1 MADATSANVC
11 TVVSTAAPLISLILD
26 CVNDS
31 VAITCA
37 LNLGAFALK
46 FQLPVTV
53 PLPAKVAPP
62 FTVSEAM
69 VAVLVTLAVA
79 TFAVCTVALVAVMAE
94 IAAVG
99 ITVVPVN
106 TGLALGTF
114 SAFNVASVA
123 TRASISL
130 PVTRVASTTPDS
142 RSVIVSFSTTSSSMS
157 VPANALAPMCVTLA
171 GMVKRPLNF
180 TPLNA
185 LSPMRTSALDK
196 TSGPSANSVRPLNA
210 PFAISTT
217 ANAFSEAPYPLYAS
231 VPPA

>member
-11 TVVSTAAPLISLILD
+11 TVVSRAAPLTSLILD

-31 VAITCA
+31 VAKTCA

-53 PLPAKVAPP
+53 PVPAKVAPP
-62 FTVSEAM
+62 FTVSEAI
-69 VAVLVTLAVA
+69 VAMVTLAA
-79 TFAVCTVALVAVMAE
+79 MTFAVCTVALVAVMAE
-94 IAAVG
+94 ITAAG

-106 TGLALGTF
+106 PGLALGTF